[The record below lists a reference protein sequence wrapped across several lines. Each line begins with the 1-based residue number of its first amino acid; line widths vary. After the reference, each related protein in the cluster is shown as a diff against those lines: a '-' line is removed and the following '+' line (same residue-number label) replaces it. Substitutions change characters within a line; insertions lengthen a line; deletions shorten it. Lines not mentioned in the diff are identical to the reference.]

1 MGFGVAGA
9 LGFGYV
15 AFYCFGS
22 AYIRPGMLK
31 STRPQFLRDYFTTGV
46 LRDQYPR
53 PLSMLMNYTFPELA
67 RNLIA
72 LIGVVGPVTWNA
84 VLGNRIGMGLYI
96 VGGSFG
102 ALSVM
107 LQARHR
113 PWHNMSRYDRATLA
127 SAAMG
132 TLVTA
137 SLAFPNLRG
146 YRGFPVLPVSL
157 AWLPISG
164 DRKSVV

>member
-102 ALSVM
+102 G
-107 LQARHR
+107 
-113 PWHNMSRYDRATLA
+113 ATGVPHPICVFPSQCLA
-127 SAAMG
+127 CSCACVREQNG
-132 TLVTA
+132 TSSMKQTC
-137 SLAFPNLRG
+137 
-146 YRGFPVLPVSL
+146 
-157 AWLPISG
+157 
-164 DRKSVV
+164 